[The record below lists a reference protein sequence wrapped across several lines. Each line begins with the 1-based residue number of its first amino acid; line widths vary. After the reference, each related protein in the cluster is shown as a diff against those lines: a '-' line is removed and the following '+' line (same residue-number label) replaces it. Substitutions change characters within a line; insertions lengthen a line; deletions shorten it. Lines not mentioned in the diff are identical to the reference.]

1 MVKNLVQK
9 AMESAMKKQ
18 QMSGTHKN
26 KQAASAKGAKVT
38 GGFGKG
44 GKSTAMQGAMKK
56 SGGTKYHGAM

>member
-1 MVKNLVQK
+1 
-9 AMESAMKKQ
+9 MKKG

-26 KQAASAKGAKVT
+26 KPGSGAKGAKMT

-44 GKSTAMQGAMKK
+44 GKSTAQHGGLKK